1 MRRVLVGLFLIT
13 CLLVLFTSQRQPQ
26 TAVAYNQDNL
36 IRLHVV
42 ANSDLEEDQELKRQV
57 RDVIL
62 RYLEPEVSQVKS
74 RQEVKNLLENKLK
87 VLEGLAQ
94 KHLQEAGRKD
104 PVRAELGRFNFPA
117 RNYGDLVLPGGE
129 YEAVRVVIG
138 QGQGANWWCVL
149 FPPLCFVDI
158 SWSLAEN
165 SDAREVMGLNSSG
178 NPPRVFQF
186 RFKILEILKGKSHL
200 FSPLVTILQNG
211 KKELP

>member
-87 VLEGLAQ
+87 VLYS
-94 KHLQEAGRKD
+94 R
-104 PVRAELGRFNFPA
+104 
-117 RNYGDLVLPGGE
+117 
-129 YEAVRVVIG
+129 
-138 QGQGANWWCVL
+138 
-149 FPPLCFVDI
+149 
-158 SWSLAEN
+158 
-165 SDAREVMGLNSSG
+165 
-178 NPPRVFQF
+178 
-186 RFKILEILKGKSHL
+186 
-200 FSPLVTILQNG
+200 
-211 KKELP
+211 